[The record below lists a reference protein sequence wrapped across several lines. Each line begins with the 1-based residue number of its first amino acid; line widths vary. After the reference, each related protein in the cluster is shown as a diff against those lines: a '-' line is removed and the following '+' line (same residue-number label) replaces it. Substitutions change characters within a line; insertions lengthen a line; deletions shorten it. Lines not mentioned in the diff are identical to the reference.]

1 MKFKDAAL
9 TASNWG
15 MPSASG
21 VQRCKVC
28 GADALEDIP
37 EFRSLPRVTSDCLP
51 FRDGGRLLVC
61 RECSA
66 AQSPADEQWFGE
78 IGEIYDSYSA
88 YRQAGGEE
96 QCVLD
101 PATGRV
107 TQRSRVL
114 VSKLL
119 ALAGCPQS
127 GTVLDIGCGTGGTLK
142 AFSDLSGWRLFG
154 SELDNRSLP
163 VLRAIDGF
171 ETLYTCPL
179 PDLPGRFT
187 LITMVHALEH
197 FSEPVSTLRDL
208 HSKIAAG
215 GRLFVEAPNAEANPF
230 DYLIADH
237 MIHFT
242 PTTLSFAAARA
253 GFAIDCLAL
262 NWVTKELSL
271 TAHPSGALDAA
282 SLGTA
287 TEIVDQIRARIVW
300 LSRFV
305 EAARQ
310 ASAGGRAFGLF
321 GSSVAATWL
330 CGVLGDRVSFL
341 VEEDTNR
348 IGRTHLDRPI
358 VSPAQ
363 APPGSVV
370 FLAMAPQ
377 IARLVAERHR
387 NTPFELRSP
396 PDLV

>member
-1 MKFKDAAL
+1 MKFEDPAL
-9 TASNWG
+9 TASDLD
-15 MPSASG
+15 MPSASQI
-21 VQRCKVC
+21 QRCKIC

-61 RECSA
+61 SECGA
-66 AQSPADEQWFGE
+66 AQSPADEQWFSE
-78 IGEIYDSYSA
+78 IREIYDSYSA

-101 PATGRV
+101 PATGKV

-114 VSKLL
+114 VNKLL
-119 ALAGCPQS
+119 ALTGCPQS

-142 AFSDLSGWRLFG
+142 AFSALGGWRLFG
-154 SELDNRSLP
+154 SELDSRSLP
-163 VLRAIDGF
+163 VLKLINGF
-171 ETLYTCPL
+171 ETLHTGPL
-179 PDLPGRFT
+179 SALPGQFT

-197 FSEPVSTLRDL
+197 FPEPVTTLREL
-208 HSKIAAG
+208 HSKIATG
-215 GRLFVEAPNAEANPF
+215 GRVFVEVPNAEANPF

-242 PTTLSFAAARA
+242 PRTLSFAAARA

-271 TAHPSGALDAA
+271 TACPSDALEEA
-282 SLGTA
+282 SPEA
-287 TEIVDQIRARIVW
+287 SMEIVDQIRARIVW
-300 LSRFV
+300 LSGFV
-305 EAARQ
+305 EAARK

-321 GSSVAATWL
+321 GSSIAATWL
-330 CGVLGDRVSFL
+330 CGVLDDRVSFL

-348 IGRTHLDRPI
+348 VGRTHLDRPI

-363 APPGSVV
+363 APPGSMV

-377 IARLVAERHR
+377 IAHLVAERHR
-387 NTPFELRSP
+387 NAPFELSSP
-396 PDLV
+396 PDLA